1 MGSTIQ
7 EYLASLRGKR
17 VAVLGIGVSN
27 TPLIKMLL
35 RADVEVTACDKR
47 QREDFG
53 GQAEE
58 LESLGAE
65 LRLGPDYLD
74 GLDHDVIFRT
84 PGLRPD
90 VPQLLAARERGS
102 TITSEMEVFFQVC
115 PCKTIAV
122 TGSDGKT
129 TTTSMCTHIFLAAQ
143 RDPTV
148 MIGGTLPALG
158 AGHRVGQGDTIILE
172 SCEYCNSFL
181 SFFPTVAVILNVDAD
196 HLDFFKDLEDV
207 KHSFR
212 RFAEL
217 VPQEGCVVADGD
229 DANTMDALRGLERP
243 MLTFGLEQGDIHC
256 EGLTWEGGFPSFD
269 LIVRGEDLGRIEL
282 SVPGVHNVRN
292 ALAAAGAALQLG
304 APFSAIRDGLRAFR
318 GAGRRFEHK
327 GEFHGA
333 AVYDD
338 YAHHPGELSALLTT
352 ARSLGYRRVICAF
365 QPHTYTRTKELFDQ
379 FVQVLQLPDKVL
391 LAEIFAARE
400 TDTLG
405 ISSRDLAQ
413 RIPGAEFC
421 PTLEEVA
428 RRLAQLAQPGDL
440 ILTVG
445 AGDIYLAGERL
456 LADQ

>member
-1 MGSTIQ
+1 
-7 EYLASLRGKR
+7 
-17 VAVLGIGVSN
+17 
-27 TPLIKMLL
+27 
-35 RADVEVTACDKR
+35 
-47 QREDFG
+47 
-53 GQAEE
+53 
-58 LESLGAE
+58 
-65 LRLGPDYLD
+65 
-74 GLDHDVIFRT
+74 
-84 PGLRPD
+84 
-90 VPQLLAARERGS
+90 
-102 TITSEMEVFFQVC
+102 
-115 PCKTIAV
+115 
-122 TGSDGKT
+122 
-129 TTTSMCTHIFLAAQ
+129 
-143 RDPTV
+143 
-148 MIGGTLPALG
+148 
-158 AGHRVGQGDTIILE
+158 
-172 SCEYCNSFL
+172 
-181 SFFPTVAVILNVDAD
+181 
-196 HLDFFKDLEDV
+196 
-207 KHSFR
+207 
-212 RFAEL
+212 
-217 VPQEGCVVADGD
+217 
-229 DANTMDALRGLERP
+229 

-405 ISSRDLAQ
+405 DLL
-413 RIPGAEFC
+413 PGSGPAHPWRGVLPHLGGGRQTAGPAGPAGGSDPDRGC
-421 PTLEEVA
+421 
-428 RRLAQLAQPGDL
+428 
-440 ILTVG
+440 
-445 AGDIYLAGERL
+445 GDIYLAGERL

>member
-1 MGSTIQ
+1 MYKINF
-7 EYLASLRGKR
+7 EKPIHIHFI
-17 VAVLGIGVSN
+17 GIGGISMSGLAEILLEEGFTVSGSDSKES
-27 TPLIKMLL
+27 PLTK
-35 RADVEVTACDKR
+35 K
-47 QREDFG
+47 
-53 GQAEE
+53 
-58 LESLGAE
+58 LESEGAIIHYGQCAENISDGIDCVVYTAAINKANPELMEAVARKIPMLTRAE
-65 LRLGPDYLD
+65 LLGQLMKNYK
-74 GLDHDVIFRT
+74 T
-84 PGLRPD
+84 P
-90 VPQLLAARERGS
+90 
-102 TITSEMEVFFQVC
+102 
-115 PCKTIAV
+115 IAV
-122 TGSDGKT
+122 SGTHGKT
-129 TTTSMCTHIFLAAQ
+129 TTTSMISHILLAADL
-143 RDPTV
+143 DPTISV
-148 MIGGTLPALG
+148 GGILKAIGGNI
-158 AGHRVGQGDTIILE
+158 RVGKSETFITE
-172 SCEYCNSFL
+172 ACEYTNSFL
-181 SFFPTVAVILNVDAD
+181 HFYPKISVILNIEED
-196 HLDFFKDLEDV
+196 HLDFFKDLADIQ
-207 KHSFR
+207 HSFR
-212 RFAEL
+212 RFAQL
-217 VPQEGCVVADGD
+217 VPEGGAVIADGD